1 MDDVTKHE
9 PGYDIP
15 ALPGW
20 REDQVQTPALIIDLD
35 ALKANIT
42 RMADAAHKAG
52 VALRPHGKMHK
63 SADVARLQ
71 IAAGAVG
78 LCCQKVSEAEAFV
91 RAGIADVLVTNQIV
105 DAAKIDRLAR
115 LAGVAAV
122 GVCVDSA
129 ANVEDLSAAC
139 QRQGT
144 TLRVLVEVDTGQA
157 RCGVATPDQAVA
169 LARAIQAA
177 PGLQFGGVQAYQGA
191 MQHLQTHT
199 DRQAAFQASQA
210 RLVPVLA
217 ALQAAGIPCP
227 TVTGGGTGSW
237 EFEAASGLWT
247 ELQCGSYAFMD
258 ADYGQI
264 TGADDGRLD
273 AEWQNALFVLAQ
285 VISVAP
291 GRSVVDAGLKAMSG
305 ESGVP
310 LVWGEPGL
318 VCTGLSDEHA
328 TIADPSGRLRLCD
341 RIRLVPGHCDPTCN
355 LHDWMVATR
364 GGVVQALWPVTARG
378 KVF

>member
-1 MDDVTKHE
+1 MEQLE
-9 PGYDIP
+9 PGFDIP

-20 REDQVQTPALIIDLD
+20 REDQVQTPALVVDLD
-35 ALKANIT
+35 ALEANVA
-42 RMADAAHKAG
+42 RMAAAARAAG

-63 SADVARLQ
+63 SADVARMQ

-91 RAGIADVLVTNQIV
+91 RAGVTDVLVTNQIV
-105 DAAKIDRLAR
+105 DPAKIDRLAR

-122 GVCVDSA
+122 GVCVDA
-129 ANVEDLSAAC
+129 LANVADLSAAC
-139 QRQGT
+139 QRHNT
-144 TLRVLVEVDTGQA
+144 TLRVLVEVDTGQG
-157 RCGVATPDQAVA
+157 RCGVETPEQAEA
-169 LARAIQAA
+169 LARAILAA
-177 PGLQFGGVQAYQGA
+177 PGLAFGGVQAYQGA
-191 MQHLQTHT
+191 MQHLATHAE
-199 DRQAAFQASQA
+199 RRAAFEASQA

-217 ALQAAGIPCP
+217 ALRAAGIDCP

-237 EFEAASGLWT
+237 QFEAASGIWT

-258 ADYGQI
+258 ADYGCI
-264 TGADDGRLD
+264 AGATGQRLD
-273 AEWQNALFVLAQ
+273 SEWQNALFVLAQ
-285 VISVAP
+285 VISVAA
-291 GRSVVDAGLKAMSG
+291 GRAVVDAGLKAMSG

-310 LVWGEPGL
+310 LVAGGL

-328 TIADPSGRLRLCD
+328 TIADTDGRLRLGD
-341 RIRLVPGHCDPTCN
+341 RIRLVPGHCDPTVN